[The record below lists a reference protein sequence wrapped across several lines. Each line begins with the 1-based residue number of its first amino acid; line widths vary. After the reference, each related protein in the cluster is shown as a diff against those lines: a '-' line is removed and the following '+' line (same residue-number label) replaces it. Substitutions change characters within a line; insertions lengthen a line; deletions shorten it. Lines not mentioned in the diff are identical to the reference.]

1 MFRDGQELSE
11 EVKMMEDS
19 SEKTAPERELVPDFC
34 MDVSVSNLNFFYSYM
49 SNLLFNKNSL
59 TVLYILIVVKVSSPN
74 PCLSNPILPFIQ
86 IVLFYRALND

>member
-19 SEKTAPERELVPDFC
+19 SEKTAPERELLPDFC
-34 MDVSVSNLNFFYSYM
+34 MDVSNLNFVYSYM

-74 PCLSNPILPFIQ
+74 LSLSNPILPFIQ
-86 IVLFYRALND
+86 IVLFYRALNN